1 MKSLSKYIIGP
12 TFQKGHL
19 LLIVASFLFM
29 VWSPVSVAEEAH
41 EGAAHSFHRHH
52 AALFIGNTQ
61 NDGSEHGLSVG
72 MEYEYRINQWLGLGG
87 VLEYAAGDFEHL
99 LIAVPLFIHPYE
111 DWLFS
116 VGAGTEIHKNEEEN
130 KRKRDWLIRTSV
142 GYQFQFGEKY
152 SITPAFH
159 VDFSEHETLFIY
171 GVYIGLGF

>member
-1 MKSLSKYIIGP
+1 MIK
-12 TFQKGHL
+12 TWDL
-19 LLIVASFLFM
+19 LLPAITLLIFM
-29 VWSPVSVAEEAH
+29 APGTTPAEEDH

-87 VLEYAAGDFEHL
+87 LVEYAAGDFEHL

-111 DWLFS
+111 DWLFM
-116 VGAGTEIHKNEEEN
+116 VAAGTEIHKGEEEN
-130 KRKRDWLIRTSV
+130 KGKRNWLIRTGV

>member
-1 MKSLSKYIIGP
+1 MIKRWD
-12 TFQKGHL
+12 L
-19 LLIVASFLFM
+19 LLPAIVLLIMMA
-29 VWSPVSVAEEAH
+29 PGTAPAEEEH

-87 VLEYAAGDFEHL
+87 LVEYAAGDFEHL

-111 DWLFS
+111 DWLF
-116 VGAGTEIHKNEEEN
+116 VVAAGTEIHKDEEEN
-130 KRKRDWLIRTSV
+130 KGKRDWLVRTSV

-171 GVYIGLGF
+171 GFYIGLGF

>member
-1 MKSLSKYIIGP
+1 MIKRWD
-12 TFQKGHL
+12 L
-19 LLIVASFLFM
+19 LLPAIVLLIIMA
-29 VWSPVSVAEEAH
+29 PGTAPAEEEH

-87 VLEYAAGDFEHL
+87 LVEYAAGDFEHL
-99 LIAVPLFIHPYE
+99 LIAIPLFIHPYE
-111 DWLFS
+111 DWLFA
-116 VGAGTEIHKNEEEN
+116 VAAGTKIHKDEEEN
-130 KRKRDWLIRTSV
+130 KGKRDWLVRTSV

-171 GVYIGLGF
+171 GFYIGLGF

>member
-1 MKSLSKYIIGP
+1 MIKRWDFLLP
-12 TFQKGHL
+12 AL
-19 LLIVASFLFM
+19 VLLIMMA
-29 VWSPVSVAEEAH
+29 PGTAPAEEAH

-87 VLEYAAGDFEHL
+87 LVEYAAGDFEHL
-99 LIAVPLFIHPYE
+99 LIAIPLFIHPYE
-111 DWLFS
+111 DWLFA
-116 VGAGTEIHKNEEEN
+116 VAAGTEIHKDEEEN
-130 KRKRDWLIRTSV
+130 KGKRDWLVRTSV

-171 GVYIGLGF
+171 GFYIGLGF

>member
-1 MKSLSKYIIGP
+1 MIKRWD
-12 TFQKGHL
+12 F
-19 LLIVASFLFM
+19 LLIAIVLLIMTA
-29 VWSPVSVAEEAH
+29 PGTAPAEEEH

-87 VLEYAAGDFEHL
+87 LVEYAAGDFEHL

-111 DWLFS
+111 DWLF
-116 VGAGTEIHKNEEEN
+116 VVAAGTEIHKDEEEN
-130 KRKRDWLIRTSV
+130 KGKRDWLVRTSV

-171 GVYIGLGF
+171 GFYIGLGF

>member
-1 MKSLSKYIIGP
+1 MIKRWD
-12 TFQKGHL
+12 L
-19 LLIVASFLFM
+19 LLPAIVLLIIMA
-29 VWSPVSVAEEAH
+29 PGTAPAEEEH

-87 VLEYAAGDFEHL
+87 LVEYAAGDFEHL
-99 LIAVPLFIHPYE
+99 LIAIPLFIHPYE
-111 DWLFS
+111 DWLFA
-116 VGAGTEIHKNEEEN
+116 VAAGTEIHKDEEEN
-130 KRKRDWLIRTSV
+130 KGKRDWLVRTSV

-171 GVYIGLGF
+171 GFYIGLGF

>member
-1 MKSLSKYIIGP
+1 MIKRWD
-12 TFQKGHL
+12 L
-19 LLIVASFLFM
+19 LLPAIVLLIIMA
-29 VWSPVSVAEEAH
+29 PGTAPAEEEH

-87 VLEYAAGDFEHL
+87 LVEYAAGDFEHL

-111 DWLFS
+111 DWLF
-116 VGAGTEIHKNEEEN
+116 VVAAGTEIHKDEEEN
-130 KRKRDWLIRTSV
+130 KGKRDWLVRTSV

-171 GVYIGLGF
+171 GFYIGLGF

>member
-1 MKSLSKYIIGP
+1 MIKRWD
-12 TFQKGHL
+12 L
-19 LLIVASFLFM
+19 LLPAIVLLIMMA
-29 VWSPVSVAEEAH
+29 PGTAPAEEAH

-87 VLEYAAGDFEHL
+87 LVEYAAGDFEHL

-111 DWLFS
+111 DWLFM
-116 VGAGTEIHKNEEEN
+116 VAAGTEIHKEDEEN
-130 KRKRDWLIRTSV
+130 KRKRDWLIRTGV

-152 SITPAFH
+152 SITPAFY

-171 GVYIGLGF
+171 GLYIGLGF